1 MRALS
6 WTFSIVFIKTLLW
19 FVVTS
24 PVWCSSELD
33 QPARGA
39 PADRRA
45 GVERGMPQDVLG
57 ADGWTLTDFTAF
69 DSSRISC
76 VGEARGEVDINGRT
90 ATFIAWVELVPCGG
104 GWHRG
109 SVYQT
114 LNSQFRANAGRMWN
128 CEGD

>member
-1 MRALS
+1 MLFSALGRCEG
-6 WTFSIVFIKTLLW
+6 TAKQLL
-19 FVVTS
+19 
-24 PVWCSSELD
+24 
-33 QPARGA
+33 QNY
-39 PADRRA
+39 
-45 GVERGMPQDVLG
+45 LG